1 MSRTMSRTVNRTLSI
16 LALAAA
22 AGTLALGAWAATPP
36 ASKGGAGDASAYHR
50 DRPYSL
56 ERVALRNLVV
66 KQLSQRSGQSEAKI
80 GELLQSQPPHAVAET
95 LGLDRAAMKDIF
107 TAARTT
113 LIDEAVQAQM
123 ITSAQADELK
133 SAPPPRR
140 FRHDRKRG
148 ADDPGPRDPADTPP
162 PDDDGE

>member
-1 MSRTMSRTVNRTLSI
+1 MNRTFSI
-16 LALAAA
+16 LVVAAA

-36 ASKGGAGDASAYHR
+36 TSKGMAGDAPDHR
-50 DRPYSL
+50 RDQPYSL

-66 KQLSQRSGQSEAKI
+66 KQLAQRSGQSEAKI

-107 TAARTT
+107 TNARTT
-113 LIDEAVQAQM
+113 LIDDAVQAQM
-123 ITSAQADELK
+123 ITAAQADELK

-140 FRHDRKRG
+140 FGHDRTRG
-148 ADDPGPRDPADTPP
+148 ADDQGPRGPADSPP
-162 PDDDGE
+162 PDDEGE